1 MTEMQALQEMKFQPK
16 DFEFAH
22 ESQELEKDEVIPAR
36 SAWKDS
42 VSLFVR
48 NKGAVIGIVCIALI
62 TIFAIVA
69 PMLSGWKYDAID
81 TSLQNIAPGVQHWF
95 GTDNYGRDLWVRL
108 WQGTRISLFVAVAA
122 IFIDVVIGVTY
133 GMISGYFGG
142 KVDSVMQ
149 RIQEVINSIPTLVIL
164 TILLMVMK
172 SSLFTIILALSFTEW
187 IGMSRITRA
196 QVLKTK
202 EEEFV
207 LASRTL
213 GAGSFFIIFKEIL
226 PNIYSQ
232 MIIMVMMS
240 IPNAIFYEAYLSFVG
255 LGLPIPEA
263 SLGTLINDG
272 FNTLTIYPFQMII
285 PVVVFSILMLSFNL
299 VGDGLRDALDP
310 TMKEM

>member
-1 MTEMQALQEMKFQPK
+1 MDKYEFLPD
-16 DFEFAH
+16 DFELVG
-22 ESQELEKDEVIPAR
+22 SKQDITKDVVAPATPG
-36 SAWKDS
+36 WKDA
-42 VSLFVR
+42 LNRFIK
-48 NKGAVIGIVCIALI
+48 NKGAVFGIICIAII
-62 TIFAIVA
+62 TLLAIFAPIF
-69 PMLSGWKYDAID
+69 SSWEFDAID
-81 TSLQNIAPGVQHWF
+81 TSIKNIAPCAEHLF
-95 GTDNYGRDLWVRL
+95 GTDAYGRDLFVRT
-108 WQGTRISLFVAVAA
+108 WQGTRISLFIAVVA
-122 IFIDVVIGVTY
+122 IFIDVVVGMTY
-133 GMISGYFGG
+133 GLISGYFGG
-142 KVDSVMQ
+142 IVDSIMQ

-164 TILLMVMK
+164 TLLLMVMK
-172 SSLFTIILALSFTEW
+172 SSLFTIIMALSFTEW

-196 QVLKTK
+196 QVLRVK

-213 GAGSFFIIFKEIL
+213 GAGNFFIIFKEIL

-272 FNTLTIYPFQMII
+272 YTSFLVYPYMMLI
-285 PVVVFSILMLSFNL
+285 PVFIFSILMLSFNL
-299 VGDGLRDALDP
+299 CGDGLRDALDP

>member
-22 ESQELEKDEVIPAR
+22 ESQELEKDEVMPAR

-48 NKGAVIGIVCIALI
+48 NKGAVIRIVCIALI

-69 PMLSGWKYDAID
+69 PMLSDWKYDAID
-81 TSLQNIAPGVQHWF
+81 TSLQNIAPGAQHWF